1 MGFTVK
7 TNSGIAFAVVVRTL
21 CIDLYHTRHLIAL
34 STHRV
39 TPSTHFIYVPAP
51 SWRVASETG
60 VDRLA
65 VCIH

>member
-1 MGFTVK
+1 MGFTAK

-39 TPSTHFIYVPAP
+39 TQFTHLVHVPAQV
-51 SWRVASETG
+51 WRVASETG
-60 VDRLA
+60 VNRLA